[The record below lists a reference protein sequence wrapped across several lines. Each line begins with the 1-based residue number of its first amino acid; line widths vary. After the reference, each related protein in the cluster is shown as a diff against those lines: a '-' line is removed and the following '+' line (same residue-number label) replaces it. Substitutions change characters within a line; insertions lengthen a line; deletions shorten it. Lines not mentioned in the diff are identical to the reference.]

1 MIFGIRNGSDSKLN
15 VTSFDLG
22 TKVSNGT
29 KTMSII
35 EVLRFKA
42 EGQVAAKNREM
53 DLREREIALAER
65 KMLLEE
71 RKYEDMNRAGV
82 YQPQQ
87 FRQMGDWQ
95 IN

>member
-1 MIFGIRNGSDSKLN
+1 MVYICSYFIVLILN
-15 VTSFDLG
+15 NLG

-35 EVLRFKA
+35 DMLRIKA
-42 EGQVAAKNREM
+42 EGQVSAKNREM

-71 RKYEDMNRAGV
+71 RKYEDSRVGV
-82 YQPQQ
+82 QAQQ
-87 FRQMGDWQ
+87 FQQVGNWN

>member
-1 MIFGIRNGSDSKLN
+1 MN
-15 VTSFDLG
+15 VG

-29 KTMSII
+29 KTLSII
-35 EVLRFKA
+35 EVLRIRA

-53 DLREREIALAER
+53 DLREREIQLAER

-71 RKYEDMNRAGV
+71 RKYEDENRS
-82 YQPQQ
+82 QMQQ
-87 FRQMGDWQ
+87 FRQVGDWQ

>member
-1 MIFGIRNGSDSKLN
+1 MSDLLYTGDLYTVYCFQIYN
-15 VTSFDLG
+15 LG

-35 EVLRFKA
+35 EVLCIKA

-53 DLREREIALAER
+53 DLCEREIALAER

-71 RKYEDMNRAGV
+71 CKYEDNRV
-82 YQPQQ
+82 LQPQQ
-87 FRQMGDWQ
+87 FQQVGNWN